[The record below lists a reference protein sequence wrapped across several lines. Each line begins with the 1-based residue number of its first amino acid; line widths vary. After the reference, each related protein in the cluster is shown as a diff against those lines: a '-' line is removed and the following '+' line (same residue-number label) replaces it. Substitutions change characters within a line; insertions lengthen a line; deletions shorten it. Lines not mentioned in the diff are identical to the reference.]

1 MPQLGPP
8 HRGILFRL
16 DSNCRLEGGEES
28 TIILLWLVLIPLK
41 PREVK
46 FERVRR

>member
-8 HRGILFRL
+8 HRGIFFRL
-16 DSNCRLEGGEES
+16 DSTCRLEGGEES
-28 TIILLWLVLIPLK
+28 TILLWLVLIPLK